1 MFIIEIA
8 ARIEEEIDKLKS
20 EKERRTTYQEVVN
33 DIWFL
38 TKLETKV
45 SNLFL
50 KELVSAGE
58 MSGDFENKGGLFFL

>member
-20 EKERRTTYQEVVN
+20 EEERRTMYQNIIN
-33 DIWFL
+33 DMWF
-38 TKLETKV
+38 TSFSKLEMEI

-50 KELVSAGE
+50 KELISTGE
-58 MSGDFENKGGLFFL
+58 ML